1 MFKLPHYTS
10 DIMVLKKFTPPIVVL
25 VEILIV
31 LPIKLGLFSTFCTSA
46 LLLIVIQVYTAMS
59 TFLLFSFSI

>member
-1 MFKLPHYTS
+1 MGKGCPSLVQHQHISMFKLPHYTS

-31 LPIKLGLFSTFCTSA
+31 LLIKLGLFSTFCTSA
-46 LLLIVIQVYTAMS
+46 LFYS
-59 TFLLFSFSI
+59 